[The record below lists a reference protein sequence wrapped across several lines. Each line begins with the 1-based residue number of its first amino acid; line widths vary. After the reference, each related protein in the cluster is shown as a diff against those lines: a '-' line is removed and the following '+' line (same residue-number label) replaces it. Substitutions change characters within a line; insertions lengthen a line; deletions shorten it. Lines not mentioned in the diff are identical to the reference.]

1 MKHKTLNEKSQE
13 PKPKIPA
20 QFSLTPTL
28 HLSTRIFSPGPDGC
42 WSPLPPAWCR
52 AVILHEKPSQKDH
65 KLCSSTCSGTR
76 QLSAQRPASSPR
88 PSWPGPATHGPAP
101 PHPTPP
107 GPRPVRPCPTWALPG
122 PAPLAFRGL
131 PYTPAGCKEQ
141 AAGRSLLRKPSA
153 PGWEKGRGLSGALGT
168 MRPLRSAGSFP
179 EAEARG
185 AGQGR
190 SGVRGG

>member
-1 MKHKTLNEKSQE
+1 MLVATSPSLMQGSDPPRKALPEGPQTLLFHVFRNSATLS
-13 PKPKIPA
+13 PA
-20 QFSLTPTL
+20 PSLL
-28 HLSTRIFSPGPDGC
+28 ASPF
-42 WSPLPPAWCR
+42 LA
-52 AVILHEKPSQKDH
+52 
-65 KLCSSTCSGTR
+65 
-76 QLSAQRPASSPR
+76 RPRHSR
-88 PSWPGPATHGPAP
+88 PGPAP

-122 PAPLAFRGL
+122 PAPLAFGGL